1 MEIKVWQSN
10 PNAEERLEELRKRDL
25 EVARIAQ
32 GLQMRTTISNLEHQ
46 IKMLRSMEDSWKLS
60 KLSRLFFKLSRFFSV
75 IRNRL
80 PR

>member
-60 KLSRLFFKLSRFFSV
+60 RLSKIFFKLSRLFSV

-80 PR
+80 PS